1 MSMLPDLVKTENQ
14 NRNVPI
20 KQVSTISTVCELFNS
35 NSFAKSMFNEV
46 HKLLLIYLTVPM
58 TSATAER
65 SFSALRRLKSY
76 ITLLHTHKSK
86 TDELNL
92 LSIAKLF
99 VNSNSRRQSF
109 FGNYNYINPFSPTI
123 FTFIPTPMINFKYKS
138 NCLSNTKC
146 QTITRL

>member
-14 NRNVPI
+14 NRNIPI

-46 HKLLLIYLTVPM
+46 HKLLIYLTVPM

-76 ITLLHTHKSK
+76 LRSTMSQK
-86 TDELNL
+86 N
-92 LSIAKLF
+92 
-99 VNSNSRRQSF
+99 
-109 FGNYNYINPFSPTI
+109 
-123 FTFIPTPMINFKYKS
+123 
-138 NCLSNTKC
+138 
-146 QTITRL
+146 